1 MSIHLTTY
9 YPLDLLRSKGAI
21 QKQVV
26 SKVNDI
32 LEQFAREIETT
43 SEIFE
48 KNVENPPV
56 AKNQPPVAGGIKWA
70 RSLLSRIKQTMVK
83 LLSTEEDIIRNTG
96 I

>member
-1 MSIHLTTY
+1 M
-9 YPLDLLRSKGAI
+9 
-21 QKQVV
+21 V

-32 LEQFAREIETT
+32 LEQFAREIEIT

-83 LLSTEEDIIRNTG
+83 LLSTEEETIRSTG
-96 I
+96 M